1 MSVVVFE
8 HVSFV
13 DMSAIDL
20 LDVLPEKLTIDP
32 AE

>member
-1 MSVVVFE
+1 MSVVVLE
-8 HVSFV
+8 GVSFV